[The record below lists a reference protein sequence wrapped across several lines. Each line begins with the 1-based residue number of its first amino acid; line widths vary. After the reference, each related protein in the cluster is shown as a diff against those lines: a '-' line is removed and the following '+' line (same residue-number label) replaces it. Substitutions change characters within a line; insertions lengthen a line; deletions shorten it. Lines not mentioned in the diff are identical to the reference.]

1 MESEQMETQL
11 QQNYSKKRLAFSS
24 VTEHPV
30 ARVYDNKDNK
40 QIFENSGLIPQY
52 VYKKDFKEVPKYPHN
67 QRDDDVATKTKK
79 PKVPRKKHQ
88 PAIVDDCKG
97 YKQIL
102 ENSGLIPQYIY
113 KKDFGEL
120 PEYIQLRKQE
130 EQKAKEESLKENSK
144 TETRKCVSDEE
155 RHTTLKLLKKKWD
168 ERNSEYLRLPVIIS
182 TLSKQKYKDELE
194 AHMTNLEKYICLLES
209 TKIIYY
215 DFEPEQSE
223 IEGVSQ
229 VPQIKNKPQTRNK
242 EKFPP
247 VIHPITSCVSPLSNT
262 RFKQSQDQQSFTNLT
277 PLPPI
282 PINRGRQ
289 TPIPQTV
296 ELGKFQSVRGNLVP
310 LSPISSNKHQST
322 KWQLTRENQQSQPV
336 LQNWSPLP
344 PITTN
349 NSERQVVPF
358 ATVIHKTEA
367 PLKMIE
373 LSRLPEIPTNRRTYT
388 PKPPSQAPSKNF
400 EARLR
405 RFKNPNV
412 FIPPATR

>member
-1 MESEQMETQL
+1 MAASRFEDRML
-11 QQNYSKKRLAFSS
+11 YSAPPLRPKMNLSFITKRF
-24 VTEHPV
+24 TEHPV

-215 DFEPEQSE
+215 DFEPEHRVKNSGRSE
-223 IEGVSQ
+223 KAGGERDPKWGKCGSW
-229 VPQIKNKPQTRNK
+229 PCPLWSSDRSSRREQIKRPTDSVPIQPQKRRLTRNLL
-242 EKFPP
+242 E
-247 VIHPITSCVSPLSNT
+247 V
-262 RFKQSQDQQSFTNLT
+262 Q
-277 PLPPI
+277 
-282 PINRGRQ
+282 
-289 TPIPQTV
+289 
-296 ELGKFQSVRGNLVP
+296 EE
-310 LSPISSNKHQST
+310 
-322 KWQLTRENQQSQPV
+322 EN
-336 LQNWSPLP
+336 
-344 PITTN
+344 
-349 NSERQVVPF
+349 
-358 ATVIHKTEA
+358 
-367 PLKMIE
+367 
-373 LSRLPEIPTNRRTYT
+373 
-388 PKPPSQAPSKNF
+388 
-400 EARLR
+400 
-405 RFKNPNV
+405 
-412 FIPPATR
+412 